1 MAPLLS
7 RQFVLAWL
15 LSFFSGLAFFLFVH
29 FPRYLEGLGAG
40 ETEIGLIV
48 SVSALAAIV
57 IRPAVG
63 REMDRRGR
71 RPVILA
77 GNLVHVLALG
87 MYLTVDEI
95 GPWLYF
101 VRIIHGLGGA
111 LLFTAVFTF
120 AADLVPEDR
129 RTQGL
134 ALFGVSGMLPIAA
147 GGVLGDVLLA
157 HFAFESLFV
166 ASLGLGLVSLLI
178 GLLLT
183 ESAAPVPESERVPFV
198 KSLLQADLL
207 PLWWVT
213 LVFAFALTA
222 YFTFLRTF
230 IDETG
235 VGSVGSFFAAY
246 ATTAITLRLVAGWL
260 PDRIGPKRVLYPA
273 MALFATGFLLLASAH
288 SGLAVAVAGVFC
300 GAGHGYGFPI
310 LFALAFG
317 RASTASRG
325 SAAAIFTG
333 LFDLGAVTGAPI
345 LGVLVSQFG
354 YASMFRLA
362 ALWVGVGILSFAFWD
377 RDLRLRRRGLNYTR
391 VSRDPYSPRHAAGDP
406 FTEPGE

>member
-1 MAPLLS
+1 MTTLLS
-7 RQFVLAWL
+7 RRFVLAWL

-48 SVSALAAIV
+48 GVSALAAIV

-71 RPVILA
+71 RPVILV
-77 GNLVHVLALG
+77 GNVVSVVSLLL
-87 MYLTVDEI
+87 YLTVEDI
-95 GPWLYF
+95 GPWLYI

-111 LLFTAVFTF
+111 LLFTALFTY
-120 AADLVPEDR
+120 AADLVPQER

-134 ALFGVSGMLPIAA
+134 ALFGVSGMLPIAV
-147 GGVLGDVLLA
+147 GGVLGDALLA
-157 HFAFESLFV
+157 HFAFESLFI
-166 ASLGLGLVSLLI
+166 ASFGLGIVGLVI
-178 GLLLT
+178 GLFLT
-183 ESAAPVPESERVPFV
+183 ESAPPVAESDRVPFMR
-198 KSLLQADLL
+198 SLLQPDLI

-213 LVFAFALTA
+213 LVFAFALSA

-235 VGSVGSFFAAY
+235 IGSVGSFFAAY

-260 PDRIGPKRVLYPA
+260 PDRIGAKRVLYPA

-288 SGLAVAVAGVFC
+288 SGIAIVIAGVFC

-310 LFALAFG
+310 LFAIAFG
-317 RASTASRG
+317 RASSASRG
-325 SAAAIFTG
+325 AAAAIFTG
-333 LFDLGAVTGAPI
+333 LFDLGALTGAPI
-345 LGVLVSQFG
+345 LGTLVSRLG
-354 YASMFRLA
+354 YPSMFRLS
-362 ALWVGVGILSFAFWD
+362 ALWVGVGMLSFAWWD
-377 RDLRLRRRGLNYTR
+377 RDLRLRRR
-391 VSRDPYSPRHAAGDP
+391 A
-406 FTEPGE
+406 